1 MTKCSVECTSVP
13 DGFINADG
21 ATLRLS
27 VILRPT
33 TPNSAD
39 PAQGPSIDL
48 GQWPTQLP
56 ALSFQVWAGPSKSDL
71 KLVGSIPAE
80 KAFEDDLT
88 ASISPHAQA
97 WWSSLWANP
106 DDLDAYLLL
115 LNGGGSAPAGGS
127 GANVE
132 CYDYS
137 RLHQGAI
144 DRSLEEF
151 AAAFAAYSAQ
161 QAGKDLTEEFIDLAL
176 RAARDP
182 NDPLVRIA
190 RTLKWT
196 ALSSPPIPDSASMSE
211 AAIATGVDLAK
222 SVVEPSSRGRAR
234 GATLDPDFARAL
246 DPQTPEV
253 VLSAGWIRASATVMP
268 STGTT
273 PEKNDEDFE
282 RAMRNDQ
289 DLKAEGADL
298 DVLNH
303 KLEYAHQVV
312 GALQAHPAL
321 RKFARQIA
329 DIPLDARTMRKA
341 FPAGAGDIT
350 GVIAVEVTAP
360 GGTIPTAPSALAL
373 FTAFELRSAGNALF
387 EPCPEASFGGAP
399 PRTTKVGAALPLKDG
414 FVVPQ
419 EYGSKRR
426 FQIASI
432 DGIAAYYSR
441 KRSEQATRA
450 AYLRGADA
458 KDVPTEPTGFR
469 TRGLMLLDLGAK
481 QMAEAAEK
489 RQGAIE
495 NERILFAEDLVDGYR
510 VDVVAPDDTV
520 FQACARKVEY
530 HALAALGDNLRLVYQ
545 TPRNDGFVS
554 PWARSWSAPSSDPAK
569 PNRHLCVSQVVFT
582 WTGRPLGLP
591 SGEIAEAQNAIGE
604 HQGLK
609 ADYGFDDARKGPI
622 LRMFG
627 RYRFMLRARK
637 LNGSSVPSLAARV
650 GEFALG
656 SEDDKLGRL
665 LTTGRNATDPGYQ
678 FGTVEKAPAPTL
690 LVPDGFVGGEGVD
703 PADRENVGRIIV
715 RTGSTDKKV
724 RWLASPVVGFELA
737 EMQGQLDP
745 VSGSASDRDKAAERA
760 KFGAYRFL
768 VHDPETG
775 AFPTI
780 KDGPATVALVMR
792 TTIPPTKAPRTPYF
806 IDATLRTVGAKLTG
820 DKSTPAQAITTSTLA
835 SDPAFFPPSAPRGFD
850 AGSVV
855 PIRIEV
861 MALGRDGVSAVRNGK
876 AFQLRLPGPSGRTI
890 DCPTIC
896 VDVAPADSLRLEL
909 WSNRTAEAFQANP
922 VVAAA
927 TDGSQLTS
935 LGIGAML
942 EPGSP
947 RSHAVY
953 AQFVRTQRVASFSDV
968 TAITIEHPVSQ
979 PLDKPTVI
987 AQLGAYRA
995 TDATSWATIVSK
1007 GSGADASDA
1016 AKIYAT
1022 GRIKVDRK
1030 STGEVWAE
1038 AFWVEVASKDR
1049 VFRKRKSEVAGRIE
1063 QNDLF
1068 ERKTPTQFRRLF
1080 SIKSL
1085 ELPEIGVGETAD
1097 DYLRRIDEIDLLL
1110 QDRPPKPSGGPSPL
1124 RMPRLLSA
1132 DFDCDQ
1138 HRVLAVRLVARSRF
1152 APPDAPSPPSP
1163 PAVPAAPPGSTL
1175 TPPPADPPENTT
1187 YTKASAS
1194 RNACRDAVE
1203 NSNWATPGV
1212 FRIELPATR
1221 CPPAPYVT
1229 RDKGTLYQRVL
1240 RTSAD
1245 GSATSLIHVYRCW
1258 LDGDWFASGPG
1269 EKLAIVCRQPGS
1281 GALPDWADAQVS
1293 RWGGDAASIP
1303 GQKLWMQNGLSE
1315 EDATYLAADQISGVK
1330 PEQAVMWKDEK
1341 DPTVTARVALAC
1353 IEPTFHTGYGRWY
1366 CDIELKPTGA
1376 YKAAVKLVLAR
1387 YQKDALAGRTLSR
1400 TVPIDAGMVHQP
1412 WRFSAIRKGAT
1423 IEVTV
1428 TGPAYRGR
1436 APMLDKIDG
1445 ISQGHTTKVLS
1456 DLVGDM
1462 HALPT
1467 EDLPQT
1473 PLIVAE
1479 LERLDP
1485 RGSGPIP
1492 VMNGGLVVAA
1502 TNLGVR
1508 PQRVSEQVE
1517 SFAIPVMMSRWTL
1530 SLTIPLEDAAKVLA
1544 VRVGLSSAHAN
1555 SQARYRRLTGAGVG
1569 RDGAGFQPSALD
1581 GDLIYLPEPI
1591 VVQIPIGSGNN

>member
-1 MTKCSVECTSVP
+1 MTSCTVECTSVP
-13 DGFINADG
+13 DGFITADG
-21 ATLRLS
+21 TKLRLS

-33 TPNSAD
+33 TPNSV
-39 PAQGPSIDL
+39 GPSIDL
-48 GQWPTQLP
+48 EQWPTQVP
-56 ALSFQVWAGPSKSDL
+56 ALSFKVWAGPSKADL
-71 KLVGSIPAE
+71 KVVGTIPAE

-88 ASISPHAQA
+88 ASISPHAQS
-97 WWSSLWANP
+97 WWSGLWENP
-106 DDLDAYLLL
+106 DDLDAYLSL
-115 LNGGGSAPAGGS
+115 LNEGGSAPAGGS
-127 GANVE
+127 DTKVKG
-132 CYDYS
+132 YDYS
-137 RLHQGAI
+137 RLCQGAI
-144 DRSLEEF
+144 DRSLEEL
-151 AAAFAAYSAQ
+151 ATAFVAHSVQ
-161 QAGKDLTEEFIDLAL
+161 QGDKDLIKEFSGLAL

-196 ALSSPPIPDSASMSE
+196 ALSSPPIPDPATTLE
-211 AAIATGVDLAK
+211 TAVAAVVDLAK
-222 SVVEPSSRGRAR
+222 SFVEPSPRGIA
-234 GATLDPDFARAL
+234 DFARAL

-253 VLSAGWIRASATVMP
+253 VLRAGETRAPLSGAS
-268 STGTT
+268 STEPT
-273 PEKNDEDFE
+273 PERNDEDFE
-282 RAMRNDQ
+282 RAMRNDKE
-289 DLKAEGADL
+289 LEAEGAYPDAL
-298 DVLNH
+298 DH
-303 KLEYAHQVV
+303 KLEYAYQVV

-329 DIPLDARTMRKA
+329 DIPLDAKTLRAA
-341 FPAGAGDIT
+341 FPAGAGDIR
-350 GVIAVEVTAP
+350 GVIVVEAIAP
-360 GGTIPTAPSALAL
+360 GGTTPTAPSALAL
-373 FTAFELRSAGNALF
+373 FTAFELRSTGTALF
-387 EPCPEASFGGAP
+387 EPCPETDFGSVP
-399 PRTTKVGAALPLKDG
+399 PPTTKVGAALPLKDG
-414 FVVPQ
+414 FVEPQ
-419 EYGSKRR
+419 AYRSTRR

-441 KRSEQATRA
+441 KRSETATRT

-458 KDVPTEPTGFR
+458 KNVPTEPTGFR
-469 TRGLMLLDLGAK
+469 TRGLMLLDLAAK
-481 QMAEAAEK
+481 QMADAAQK
-489 RQGAIE
+489 RQGVIE
-495 NERILFAEDLVDGYR
+495 KDRILFAEDLVDGYR
-510 VDVVAPDDTV
+510 VDVVAPNGTA
-520 FQACARKVEY
+520 FEACARKVEY
-530 HALAALGDNLRLVYQ
+530 RALDALGDNLRLAYR

-554 PWARSWSAPSSDPAK
+554 PLARSWTAPSSDPAK
-569 PNRHLCVSQVVFT
+569 PDRYLSVSQVMFT

-591 SGEIAEAQNAIGE
+591 SGEIAEAQIATG
-604 HQGLK
+604 GLQALE
-609 ADYGFDDARKGPI
+609 ADYCFDDARKGPI

-627 RYRFMLRARK
+627 HYRFMLRARK
-637 LNGSSVPSLAARV
+637 LNGSSVPSSAARV

-656 SEDDKLGRL
+656 SENDKLGRL
-665 LTTGRNATDPGYQ
+665 LTISRNATDPGYQ
-678 FGTVEKAPAPTL
+678 FGMVEKAPVPTL
-690 LVPDGFVGGEGVD
+690 LVPDGFVGGEGID
-703 PADRENVGRIIV
+703 PADRENVSRIIV

-724 RWLASPVVGFELA
+724 RWLASPLVGFDLA

-745 VSGSASDRDKAAERA
+745 VSGSGPDREKAAERA

-768 VHDPETG
+768 AHCPETG

-792 TTIPPTKAPRTPYF
+792 PTTPPTEAPKTPFF

-820 DKSTPAQAITTSTLA
+820 DKSTPPEAIATSTLA
-835 SDPAFFPPSAPRGFD
+835 SDPAFFPPSALRGLD

-861 MALGRDGVSAVRNGK
+861 MALGRDGVSAIRNGK

-909 WSNRTAEAFQANP
+909 WSNRTAEAFHANP
-922 VVAAA
+922 VVVAAM
-927 TDGSQLTS
+927 DGSRSTA
-935 LGIGAML
+935 LGIGAL
-942 EPGSP
+942 IEPGSVK
-947 RSHAVY
+947 SHALY
-953 AQFVRTQRVASFSDV
+953 GQFVRNQRVAFLSDV

-987 AQLGAYRA
+987 APLGAYRA
-995 TDATSWATIVSK
+995 TNASSWATIVGK

-1049 VFRKRKSEVAGRIE
+1049 VFRKRKSEVASRIE
-1063 QNDLF
+1063 QDDLF

-1080 SIKSL
+1080 SIQSL

-1097 DYLRRIDEIDLLL
+1097 GYLRRIDEIDLLL
-1110 QDRPPKPSGGPSPL
+1110 QDRPPAPSGGSSAS
-1124 RMPRLLSA
+1124 RTPRLLSA

-1138 HRVLAVRLVARSRF
+1138 HRVLAVRLVTRSRF
-1152 APPDAPSPPSP
+1152 APPDAPTPPSP
-1163 PAVPAAPPGSTL
+1163 LAGTTPAPGSAPTSQ
-1175 TPPPADPPENTT
+1175 PEDPPENTT

-1194 RNACRDAVE
+1194 RDACRAAVE
-1203 NSNWATPGV
+1203 RGNWATPGV
-1212 FRIELPATR
+1212 FRIEMPATR

-1245 GSATSLIHVYRCW
+1245 GSATSLVHVYRCW

-1269 EKLAIVCRQPGS
+1269 EKLAVVCRLPGS
-1281 GALPDWADAQVS
+1281 AALPGWADAQVS
-1293 RWGGDAASIP
+1293 RWGGDGASVP

-1315 EDATYLAADQISGVK
+1315 ADATYLSADQIGGV
-1330 PEQAVMWKDEK
+1330 ESDQAVMWKDEK
-1341 DPTVTARVALAC
+1341 DPSVTAQVALAC

-1400 TVPIDAGMVHQP
+1400 TVPIDAIMVHQP
-1412 WRFSAIRKGAT
+1412 WRFSAMRKGAT

-1436 APMLDKIDG
+1436 APMLDKMDG

-1462 HALPT
+1462 RTLPT
-1467 EDLPQT
+1467 DDLPQT

-1502 TNLGVR
+1502 TSLGVR
-1508 PQRVSEQVE
+1508 PQRVSEPVE
-1517 SFAIPVMMSRWTL
+1517 SFANPVMMSRWTL
-1530 SLTIPLEDAAKVLA
+1530 LLAIPPEDAGKALA

-1555 SQARYRRLTGAGVG
+1555 SQARHRRLTGVGVG
-1569 RDGAGFQPSALD
+1569 RDGAAFQPSALD
-1581 GDLIYLPEPI
+1581 GELIYLPEPI
-1591 VVQIPIGSGNN
+1591 VVQMRLGTN